1 MVGAAIMRMIVA
13 DFVLAVAL
21 DVAMVVTVFAT
32 RVVFR
37 FLGLR
42 GAWIRVCDRPRRR
55 ATDRRT

>member
-1 MVGAAIMRMIVA
+1 MIVA
-13 DFVLAVAL
+13 DFVFAVAL

-55 ATDRRT
+55 ARRRATDRRA